1 MCEKGEGTCLC
12 AGCKQ
17 HFCFKDFKSHRDML
31 FNDMDGLIEGR
42 NDLQEKINKASQNK
56 NARSP
61 LYAQIDEW
69 QRTTIEKVM
78 AVAEQARQQVT
89 EILNSKRIEITSQF
103 ETLSQEL
110 IQRKES
116 ENFVENDIAR
126 LKQKIQQLNQ
136 DLNSLTQPP
145 AIEFH
150 TEQSDQIAWDRLIY
164 VENKSTYTGNR
175 IQSDYNKARHS
186 SYRTTGLYVNRI

>member
-1 MCEKGEGTCLC
+1 
-12 AGCKQ
+12 
-17 HFCFKDFKSHRDML
+17 ML
-31 FNDMDGLIEGR
+31 FNNMDGLIEGR

-78 AVAEQARQQVT
+78 AAAEQARQQIT
-89 EILNSKRIEITSQF
+89 KILNSKRIEITTQF

-116 ENFVENDIAR
+116 ENFVEYDIAR

-136 DLNSLTQPP
+136 DLNSLIQPP
-145 AIEFH
+145 AIELH
-150 TEQSDQIAWDRLIY
+150 TEQSDQIAWDNLIY
-164 VENKSTYTGNR
+164 VENKSTYPGVRT
-175 IQSDYNKARHS
+175 QA
-186 SYRTTGLYVNRI
+186 SYDEVVRPQRQKRGLHVNRA